1 MTSTLRPCKLQ
12 GDRITIREI
21 AAEILIYDQR
31 THTVWCLNPSSACIW
46 RLCDG
51 QNTVKGIAA
60 RAAKQLGAAV
70 DEELVLFA
78 LEELREKDLLEGGSV
93 EALPRGASRREMIGK
108 IGLAAA
114 VLMPL
119 VATITAPPALAQSGS
134 VGTDS
139 RKRVKSRPRRL
150 QR

>member
-1 MTSTLRPCKLQ
+1 M
-12 GDRITIREI
+12 
-21 AAEILIYDQR
+21 
-31 THTVWCLNPSSACIW
+31 
-46 RLCDG
+46 
-51 QNTVKGIAA
+51 
-60 RAAKQLGAAV
+60 